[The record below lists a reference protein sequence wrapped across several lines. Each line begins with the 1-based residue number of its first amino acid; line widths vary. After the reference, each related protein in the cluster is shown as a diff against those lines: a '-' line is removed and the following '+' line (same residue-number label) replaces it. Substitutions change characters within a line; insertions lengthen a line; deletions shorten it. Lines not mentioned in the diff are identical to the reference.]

1 MLSRMPFVVSGPA
14 LAVSLAFALP
24 ALAANDPDSV
34 QVLRKKVSAL
44 EAANRSYA
52 ARLADLE
59 KRLAALVPAPAMAA
73 GPASGRSMQP
83 GPVVAQATAPVT
95 TSAAAPAAQ
104 TTASLPVTSS
114 VPKSVEAIYQ
124 EASGFTQGSGRWS
137 VEPSLT
143 YGFYDV
149 RDLRLN
155 GFLALDSIFLGNIN
169 LDRIKSETLTLD
181 TAVRYKPSADW
192 QFDFNV
198 PVVMRKSR
206 YFSGGA
212 GYSTNKISEASLT
225 ENGEIGDVGFG
236 LSYRLFAET
245 ADRPDTFV
253 SLRVKAPTGSSPY
266 GIKVR
271 NVDDGNTNLGVPDSL
286 PTGNGVWS
294 VSGGVSVV
302 KTLDPAVVFANLS
315 YTHYLSGHFNDI
327 SASVGQTL
335 PGDVKLGDTWGF
347 GLGFAFALNE
357 RLSLGMSYS
366 QQMGNSTSLRP
377 DGSSWQKVPGSES
390 NSATLNIGMTY
401 SLGQHLS
408 IVPNVAIGL
417 TPDSPNYNFSVR
429 FPYNF

>member
-24 ALAANDPDSV
+24 ALAADDPDSV

-59 KRLAALVPAPAMAA
+59 KRLATLVPASAAAA
-73 GPASGRSMQP
+73 GLAGGRSMQP
-83 GPVVAQATAPVT
+83 GPVVAQVAASAATP
-95 TSAAAPAAQ
+95 AAAPAAQ

-143 YGFYDV
+143 YGYYDV
-149 RDLRLN
+149 RDLNLN

-169 LDRIKSETLTLD
+169 LDHIKSETLTLD

-192 QFDFNV
+192 QFDFDI

-212 GYSTNKISEASLT
+212 GYATNKISEAS
-225 ENGEIGDVGFG
+225 EQDYGRIGDVGFG
-236 LSYRLFAET
+236 VSYRLFAET
-245 ADRPDTFV
+245 LTRPDTFV

-266 GIKVR
+266 GIKII
-271 NVDDGNTNLGVPDSL
+271 NPDPNNTNLDVPDSL

-294 VSGGVSVV
+294 LTGGVSVV
-302 KTLDPAVVFANLS
+302 KTLDPAVVFANLN
-315 YTHYLSGHFNDI
+315 YTHYLSGHFGDI
-327 SASVGQTL
+327 SPALGQVQ

-366 QQMGNSTSLRP
+366 QQMGNSTALRP

-390 NSATLNIGMTY
+390 NAATLNVGMTY

>member
-24 ALAANDPDSV
+24 ALAADDPDSV

-59 KRLAALVPAPAMAA
+59 KRLATLVPASASAA
-73 GPASGRSMQP
+73 GPAGGRSMQP
-83 GPVVAQATAPVT
+83 GPVVAQAAASAATP
-95 TSAAAPAAQ
+95 AAAPAAQ
-104 TTASLPVTSS
+104 TTTSLPVTSS

-143 YGFYDV
+143 YGYYDV
-149 RDLRLN
+149 RDLNLN

-169 LDRIKSETLTLD
+169 LDHIKSETLTLD

-192 QFDFNV
+192 QFDFDI

-212 GYSTNKISEASLT
+212 GYATNKISEAS
-225 ENGEIGDVGFG
+225 EQDYGRIGDVGFG
-236 LSYRLFAET
+236 VSYRLFAET
-245 ADRPDTFV
+245 LTRPDTFV

-266 GIKVR
+266 GIKII
-271 NVDDGNTNLGVPDSL
+271 NPDPNNTNLDVPDSL

-294 VSGGVSVV
+294 LTGGVSVV
-302 KTLDPAVVFANLS
+302 KTLDPAVVFANLN
-315 YTHYLSGHFNDI
+315 YTHYLSGHFGDI
-327 SASVGQTL
+327 SPALGQVQ

-366 QQMGNSTSLRP
+366 QQMGNSTALRP

-390 NSATLNIGMTY
+390 NAATLNVGMTY

>member
-24 ALAANDPDSV
+24 ALAADDPDSV

-59 KRLAALVPAPAMAA
+59 KRLATLVPASASAA
-73 GPASGRSMQP
+73 GPAGGRSMQP
-83 GPVVAQATAPVT
+83 GPVVAQAAASAATP
-95 TSAAAPAAQ
+95 AAAPAAQ

-143 YGFYDV
+143 YGYYDV
-149 RDLRLN
+149 RDLNLN

-169 LDRIKSETLTLD
+169 LDHIKSETLTLD

-192 QFDFNV
+192 QFDFDI

-212 GYSTNKISEASLT
+212 GYATNKISEAS
-225 ENGEIGDVGFG
+225 EQDYGRIGDVGFG
-236 LSYRLFAET
+236 VSYRLFAET
-245 ADRPDTFV
+245 LTRPDTFV

-266 GIKVR
+266 GIKII
-271 NVDDGNTNLGVPDSL
+271 NPDPNNTNLDVPDSL

-294 VSGGVSVV
+294 LTGGVSVV
-302 KTLDPAVVFANLS
+302 KTLDPAVVFANLN
-315 YTHYLSGHFNDI
+315 YTHYLSGHFGDI
-327 SASVGQTL
+327 SPALGQVQ

-366 QQMGNSTSLRP
+366 QQMGNSTALRP

-390 NSATLNIGMTY
+390 NAATLNVGMTY